1 MNNNTFQPDRFYRLI
16 VRNLKSIRKY
26 WVQSLLI
33 FAGLPLLFF
42 LINLSNIGIEID
54 LHSRTSFLNGLVTS
68 LVVVSPFMLFFNY
81 NHPKKGLTEVM
92 LAASV
97 LEKYLVMQ
105 FACLLFTPLAIVA
118 IYGGMDSLLAFFF
131 SNTYSG
137 HVIQQIIHNSLNLH
151 QITTILL
158 LQQAILFFNL
168 LFVRRKV
175 VKTGGVF
182 ILTLIVTIAAI
193 GITASLFESGSS
205 SDEFNHFNFD
215 FNERGLF
222 AIYADD
228 HPIVIIIQITR
239 IFMQVIVPLA
249 LMAGSYFVM
258 KNKRY

>member
-1 MNNNTFQPDRFYRLI
+1 MNNNTFQPDRFHRLI

-33 FAGLPLLFF
+33 FAGFPLLFF
-42 LINLSNIGIEID
+42 LINLSNMGIEIN
-54 LHSRTSFLNGLVTS
+54 LHSRISFLNGLVTS
-68 LVVVSPFMLFFNY
+68 LVIVSPFMLFFNY

-105 FACLLFTPLAIVA
+105 LACLLFTPLAIIA
-118 IYGGMDSLLAFFF
+118 IYGGMDSLLALLFPGI
-131 SNTYSG
+131 YSG
-137 HVIQQIIHNSLNLH
+137 HIIQQIMHNSLNLH

-158 LQQAILFFNL
+158 LQQAIFFFNL

-182 ILTLIVTIAAI
+182 ILAMIVTTAAI

-205 SDEFNHFNFD
+205 STEFNNFNFD
-215 FNERGLF
+215 FSERGLF
-222 AIYADD
+222 TIYADD
-228 HPIVIIIQITR
+228 R

-249 LMAGSYFVM
+249 LMTGSYFVM